1 MGSWVIKKH
10 FEWRIHALQQMM
22 SRNISRGDVLNNR
35 YSGEIIQLS
44 LLTNPIPI
52 YLIVGHSH
60 GRPLQKF

>member
-35 YSGEIIQLS
+35 YSGEIIQLC
-44 LLTNPIPI
+44 P
-52 YLIVGHSH
+52 
-60 GRPLQKF
+60 FD